1 MLPLVWTTRSGS
13 NLLGY
18 KLVDKPLRNVTASS
32 SGSFS
37 FNMKVPSDLGGIH
50 YIAAGNLTENSNG
63 TVFIQRSAV
72 LSTTQG
78 PQGTQIQV
86 IMHGVGWDFNTNIV
100 AVDYDNSY
108 IGYACGFNS
117 GGNVTVTIV
126 ATGEPGIH
134 TIDLYPS
141 EWWGGSNFASQ
152 QVVEYRYPLL
162 TPQDHP
168 EQMPSFHF
176 TFLMT
181 SSSNSTQAAGV
192 TNSGGLVT
200 ALGGASVLEFS
211 ALIASATALFLFK
224 PLNAKSEQWT
234 EHRQIYLPYPSS
246 ECGR

>member
-1 MLPLVWTTRSGS
+1 
-13 NLLGY
+13 
-18 KLVDKPLRNVTASS
+18 
-32 SGSFS
+32 
-37 FNMKVPSDLGGIH
+37 MKVPPDLGGDH
-50 YIAAGNLTENSNG
+50 FIAAGNLTQNSNG

-72 LSTTQG
+72 LSTTKG

-134 TIDLYPS
+134 TIDVYPS

-181 SSSNSTQAAGV
+181 SSSNSTQTAGV
-192 TNSGGLVT
+192 TNNGGLVT
-200 ALGGASVLEFS
+200 ALGGASVLESS
-211 ALIASATALFLFK
+211 ALVASATALFLFR
-224 PLNAKSEQWT
+224 PLTAKSEQWT
-234 EHRQIYLPYPSS
+234 EHRTIYLL
-246 ECGR
+246 